1 MAMRTSTTPAAA
13 PAPRTTSRVPLLD
26 ASSLPAE
33 EDWALLE
40 ALNAGGDRFDPDED
54 RLAGLGLS
62 AGEFD

>member
-1 MAMRTSTTPAAA
+1 MTMRTSTSPAAA
-13 PAPRTTSRVPLLD
+13 VAPRTSSTAPLLD
-26 ASSLPAE
+26 ASYLPAE

-62 AGEFD
+62 PGEFD